1 MTQPEEIS
9 FSYTSS
15 DYSGFN
21 LSCFGGSDGFIEAS
35 SQGLF
40 PPFSY
45 SWTGPNGFSANTS
58 LIENLIAGEY
68 NLVIEDNNGCQV
80 SESILLTE
88 PNEILITSTSSTTQ
102 FSGFGVSCNNA
113 SDGWINLSVIGGTD
127 EYFYSW
133 TGPNGFTSTSPGI
146 SNLEPGN
153 YFIQI
158 TDSNNLCV
166 AYENIFLPNPEPV
179 NLSFSVS
186 DINSDGESNDYNG
199 YSVSCNGGNDGA
211 IGVFISGGSG
221 SYIFTLNNES
231 NGEQI
236 VESVLFEQDPI
247 NNLPQVFYTFENLF
261 VGEYTVYVQD
271 LNSCSITT
279 EIISLIEPDEIR
291 VDLLE
296 VTDAS
301 CFGYND
307 GSFNVDIDGGLGP
320 FSYTVSS
327 SSGDVLIDELYT
339 TETNIS
345 FSNVLSDN
353 YLLTFSDFNDCVF
366 ELIIPVGSPS

>member
-1 MTQPEEIS
+1 M
-9 FSYTSS
+9 
-15 DYSGFN
+15 
-21 LSCFGGSDGFIEAS
+21 
-35 SQGLF
+35 
-40 PPFSY
+40 
-45 SWTGPNGFSANTS
+45 
-58 LIENLIAGEY
+58 
-68 NLVIEDNNGCQV
+68 
-80 SESILLTE
+80 
-88 PNEILITSTSSTTQ
+88 
-102 FSGFGVSCNNA
+102 
-113 SDGWINLSVIGGTD
+113 
-127 EYFYSW
+127 
-133 TGPNGFTSTSPGI
+133 
-146 SNLEPGN
+146 
-153 YFIQI
+153 
-158 TDSNNLCV
+158 
-166 AYENIFLPNPEPV
+166 
-179 NLSFSVS
+179 
-186 DINSDGESNDYNG
+186 
-199 YSVSCNGGNDGA
+199 
-211 IGVFISGGSG
+211 
-221 SYIFTLNNES
+221 
-231 NGEQI
+231 
-236 VESVLFEQDPI
+236 LFEQDPI

-366 ELIIPVGSPS
+366 ELIIPVGSPPEILTNVSIQETSCFSNGDGSVELEVYGGVSPYSILFFNSSDSLISSSFQSEYLFIDSLFQGEYRVQVTDSISCFNDFIFEVGGPPSFEIIMKLLNLLVLFHLTVQFY